1 MSRRPAVAGTM
12 LGELVRT
19 YLLRWKRTRA
29 PLGIAVFVGV
39 LCWYDT
45 ASQDLATG
53 APWWSTVVFIAA
65 WTGFLVGYDTFE
77 RYRAEGSLRLLLLH
91 PVPRA
96 TLGGAFLIGGT
107 ALGLGAVIV
116 ALGYL
121 IIAGRVQLEVDIAL
135 AIPLLLLGSMA
146 FVAYAQALSTLLPR
160 DTAAIIGV
168 IALAFGAT
176 PAERWVPGGTPAL
189 VRELVQLVWSS
200 MPTSLRLSELMAHR
214 EVLWNGSL
222 FVAYVLAGLA
232 VTAAQLRRSV
242 NLRRRSDDS

>member
-1 MSRRPAVAGTM
+1 MA
-12 LGELVRT
+12 GELVRT

-53 APWWSTVVFIAA
+53 VPWWSTVVFITA

-96 TLGGAFLIGGT
+96 TLGGAFLLGGT
-107 ALGLGAVIV
+107 ALSVAAAIV
-116 ALGYL
+116 TLCYL
-121 IIAGRVQLEVDIAL
+121 IIAGRVQLEVDVVL

-160 DTAAIIGV
+160 DTAAVVGV

-176 PAERWVPGGTPAL
+176 PAERWLPDGTPAL
-189 VRELVQLVWSS
+189 LQELVMLMWSS
-200 MPTSLRLSELMAHR
+200 MPTSLRLSDLMAHR
-214 EVLWNGSL
+214 DLPWNGSL

-232 VTAAQLRRSV
+232 VTTAQLRRPV
-242 NLRRRSDDS
+242 NLGRRSDDS